1 MPSVRLISREEAR
14 QTRQLKTPGIRRQRM
29 NEFDQYA
36 RPLVENPEQAVVYEE
51 IAKTPQKFV
60 LSLRGAFA
68 RAGISATV
76 RKLRGRDEV
85 RAWVVEPGA
94 AKRAAKGTAKL
105 GGAACDGHE
114 RGSRGTSGSAAA
126 TRQASEARGIRHH
139 ALAITTLGRSWL
151 FDRISSSILPRA
163 HAGWVTWRTADVG
176 EDQGRASP
184 AGDYSAV
191 SDAEVGSRSSSAAP
205 IRNFERE
212 SLDRTGRNRPSR

>member
-94 AKRAAKGTAKL
+94 AKRAAKGTAKPEAPPATATSE
-105 GGAACDGHE
+105 GAEAP
-114 RGSRGTSGSAAA
+114 AAA
-126 TRQASEARGIRHH
+126 PQRRGRR
-139 ALAITTLGRSWL
+139 AKPEESVTTP
-151 FDRISSSILPRA
+151 LP
-163 HAGWVTWRTADVG
+163 
-176 EDQGRASP
+176 
-184 AGDYSAV
+184 
-191 SDAEVGSRSSSAAP
+191 
-205 IRNFERE
+205 
-212 SLDRTGRNRPSR
+212 